1 MGILEGKVAVISGG
15 GQGLGLGIAHVFGK
29 EGAKVAIIEI
39 NPETAAAFEK
49 DMADRGYDAISFV
62 GDVTDKDCVK
72 GFVDS
77 VAEKWGTVDID
88 INCAGI
94 YIPASFMET
103 TDEVL
108 DKTFAVSV
116 KGSLYMMQACYPYF
130 HKQQSGKVINWS
142 SIAGEQGLE
151 LHTAYS
157 LSKAALQGMSRTAAL
172 EWARENIQ
180 VNCVNPAGSS
190 PLWKNWEAN
199 QPKEMVEAFL
209 NQIPAHRMG
218 DAEDDIGRAVAAL
231 CSDYCNWIT
240 ARTIWVDGGQGATR

>member
-39 NPETAAAFEK
+39 NPKTAEAFEK
-49 DMADRGYDAISFV
+49 DMAERGYEAMSFV
-62 GDVTDKDCVK
+62 GDVTNKECVTK
-72 GFVDS
+72 FVDT
-77 VAEKWGTVDID
+77 VAAKWGTVDCD

-94 YIPASFMET
+94 YIPASVVET
-103 TDEVL
+103 TDEIMY
-108 DKTFAVSV
+108 KTFNVSV
-116 KGSLYMMQACYPYF
+116 MGSLYMMQACYPYF

-142 SIAGEQGLE
+142 SIAGNQGIA

-157 LSKAALQGMSRTAAL
+157 VSKAGLQGLTRVAAL
-172 EWARENIQ
+172 EWAKENIQ
-180 VNCVNPAGSS
+180 VNTINPAGSS

-209 NQIPAHRMG
+209 DQIPAHRMG

-240 ARTIWVDGGQGATR
+240 SRTIWVDGGQGATR